1 MIVDFH
7 VHAGQGDGMT
17 GPWDT
22 TAPLARYAR
31 RATQAGIAR
40 SVLLPV
46 FQSDYAQGNRDV
58 AAIVQADPRRWIGF
72 AMVHAERDR
81 PRIHAMIEEAV
92 LTLGLRGIKVHRHDA
107 RINRQVCDAARR
119 FRLPVLYDPGGDV
132 GALELLAQTHP
143 EVAFVFAHL
152 GSFADDWAAQRRVID
167 LIVRYPNFFADT
179 AGVRRFDLLEEAFHR
194 AGPSKLL
201 FGTDGPWL
209 HPGLELAKLRAL
221 HPSPAAYAAM
231 AGGNALRLLGLLP
244 RTPAHSPAR
253 LRRPHLPAQ
262 LQRARRDVQQLRGAA
277 R

>member
-22 TAPLARYAR
+22 GAPLARYAA
-31 RATQAGIAR
+31 RATRAGIAR

-58 AAIVQADPRRWIGF
+58 AALVRGDPHRWIGF

-81 PRIHAMIEEAV
+81 PRIHTLIEEAV

-107 RINRQVCDAARR
+107 RINRHVCDAARR
-119 FRLPVLYDPGGDV
+119 FRLPVLYDPAGDV

-143 EVAFVFAHL
+143 DVAFVFAHL
-152 GSFADDWAAQRRVID
+152 GSFADDWAAQRRVVD
-167 LIVRYPNFFADT
+167 LIVRYPNLFSDT
-179 AGVRRFDLLEEAFHR
+179 AGVRRFDLLEEAFRR

-221 HPSPAAYAAM
+221 HPAPAAFAAM
-231 AGGNALRLLGLLP
+231 AGGNALRLLGPP
-244 RTPAHSPAR
+244 RRAAAPSTARFGRPDLTP
-253 LRRPHLPAQ
+253 
-262 LQRARRDVQQLRGAA
+262 
-277 R
+277 